1 MPLMLAGCFF
11 GIQKQPALFTLLKLC
26 FQTAFRFILLIS
38 DTGRRPIV
46 QPIARLPYPILHNAL
61 TKVLK

>member
-1 MPLMLAGCFF
+1 LA
-11 GIQKQPALFTLLKLC
+11 IQKAACIVCFVETLLSDGLSVY
-26 FQTAFRFILLIS
+26 FVYS
-38 DTGRRPIV
+38 DTERRPIT

>member
-1 MPLMLAGCFF
+1 VQAAFDHSKAACTVRFV
-11 GIQKQPALFTLLKLC
+11 KTALSDSLSVYFVY
-26 FQTAFRFILLIS
+26 S
-38 DTGRRPIV
+38 DTGRRPIT

>member
-1 MPLMLAGCFF
+1 LQAAFGYSKAACTVCFVE
-11 GIQKQPALFTLLKLC
+11 
-26 FQTAFRFILLIS
+26 TARSDGLSVYFVYS
-38 DTGRRPIV
+38 DTRRRPIT